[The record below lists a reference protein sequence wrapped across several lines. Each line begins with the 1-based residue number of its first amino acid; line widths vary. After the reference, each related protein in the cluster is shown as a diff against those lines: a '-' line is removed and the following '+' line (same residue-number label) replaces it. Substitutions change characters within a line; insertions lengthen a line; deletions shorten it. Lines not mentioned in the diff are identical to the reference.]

1 MANHCKEIKIMP
13 PILNIISLP
22 HRLDRQ
28 QSYMEETQIQRIAY
42 KVWPGVT
49 THKEYTNHRNISQA
63 HKMIVRD
70 AKEKG
75 LPKVIIAEDDIKFS
89 AANAWKY
96 YIENTPNE
104 FDLYCGVIYAGE
116 VDPQT
121 NRIISTKGM
130 SGTNTLYTITKKFY
144 DFFLSVDESKH
155 LDREL
160 GRFGNIN
167 QYFVCNPMVAFQ
179 SGGWSDN
186 HNRELHYDEYLR
198 DIKLYGQ

>member
-1 MANHCKEIKIMP
+1 MP
-13 PILNIISLP
+13 PILNIIHLP
-22 HRLDRQ
+22 NRLDRL
-28 QSYMEETQIQRIAY
+28 QSFMEEMQIQSIPYR
-42 KVWPGVT
+42 VWPGVT
-49 THKEYTNHRNISQA
+49 THTAYTNHRNISIA
-63 HKMIVRD
+63 HKNIVRD

-75 LPKVIIAEDDIKFS
+75 LPYVIIAEDDIKFS
-89 AANAWKY
+89 CAGAWKY
-96 YIENTPNE
+96 YLSQMPLS

-121 NRIISTKGM
+121 NRIVSTKGM
-130 SGTNTLYTITKKFY
+130 SGTNTLYTISSRFF

-167 QYFVCNPMVAFQ
+167 EYYVCNPMVVFQ
-179 SGGWSDN
+179 MGGMSDN
-186 HNRELHYDEYLR
+186 HHRELHYDEYLR

>member
-1 MANHCKEIKIMP
+1 MMP

-28 QSYMEETQIQRIAY
+28 QSYMEETAMQNIAY

-63 HKMIVRD
+63 HKAIVRD
-70 AKEKG
+70 AKSKG
-75 LPKVIIAEDDIKFS
+75 LPQVIIAEDDIRFS
-89 AANAWKY
+89 AAGSWKY
-96 YIENTPNE
+96 YLSQMPKE
-104 FDLYCGVIYAGE
+104 FDLFCGVVYAGE

-130 SGTNTLYTITKKFY
+130 SGTNTLYTIHEKFY
-144 DFFLSVDESKH
+144 NFFLAIDESKH

-167 QYFVCNPMVAFQ
+167 KYYVCNPMVCYQ
-179 SGGWSDN
+179 IGGFSDN
-186 HNRELHYDEYLR
+186 FKRWYYYEDYLENK
-198 DIKLYGQ
+198 KLYGQ